1 MRQTVKVQY
10 SFLSIGAVS
19 TIQFP
24 EVSLTPDTPPP
35 LLTPYLCCPG
45 NLLMTQQL
53 VTISSDLLRS
63 SLLAPE
69 PRSWLLGLGFRWR
82 LSRQCLACCWLD
94 RQCCEGGGSVLLWLV
109 WTLQPPVGGVTRLC
123 PPLPAAPLPTPH
135 TRSALHHST
144 PGGDSHFY
152 THKLRDTDIWH
163 YKYLSNNKTSDIM
176 CIRHNTQ
183 DEEYVF
189 QVLKPSYMH
198 HTVLYW

>member
-24 EVSLTPDTPPP
+24 EVSLIPDTPPP

-69 PRSWLLGLGFRWR
+69 PRSWLLGLGFRWHC
-82 LSRQCLACCWLD
+82 RQCLACCWLD
-94 RQCCEGGGSVLLWLV
+94 RQCCEGGGGSVLCCCGWCGHCNHQLV
-109 WTLQPPVGGVTRLC
+109 V
-123 PPLPAAPLPTPH
+123 LPGSARHCQQLPTYATHSVCSPSLH
-135 TRSALHHST
+135 TRRGLTLLHT
-144 PGGDSHFY
+144 QAWGY
-152 THKLRDTDIWH
+152 R
-163 YKYLSNNKTSDIM
+163 YLT
-176 CIRHNTQ
+176 
-183 DEEYVF
+183 F
-189 QVLKPSYMH
+189 QIFE
-198 HTVLYW
+198 